1 MAVRRWL
8 PRIYVGLE
16 NADALAAIDTA
27 TNRVIANV
35 PIGQAPQANR
45 LCSAGR
51 HGLSQELRFSLFNA
65 GRATMSADARSVTH
79 KGSN

>member
-1 MAVRRWL
+1 LRGA
-8 PRIYVGLE
+8 
-16 NADALAAIDTA
+16 NADVRMPVCIS
-27 TNRVIANV
+27 RHCYQHV